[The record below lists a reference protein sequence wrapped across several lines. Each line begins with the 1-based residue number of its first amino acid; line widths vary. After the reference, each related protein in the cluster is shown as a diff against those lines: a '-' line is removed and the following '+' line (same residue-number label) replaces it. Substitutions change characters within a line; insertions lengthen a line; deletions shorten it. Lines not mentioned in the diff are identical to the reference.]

1 MGMSGNVDEAISIAN
16 TAKPDVAILDVYL
29 LGKLDG
35 IEGSKP
41 LWRAGVKVIFCSA
54 WSHQEGTLSRA
65 MEVEPVAILS
75 KPCRRADL
83 LAATHAAVQNKALH

>member
-1 MGMSGNVDEAISIAN
+1 MAVPCLQPDRAAIEEG
-16 TAKPDVAILDVYL
+16 ILDIYL

-35 IEGSKP
+35 IEGAKL

-54 WSHQEGTLSRA
+54 WSHQEGMVSRA

-83 LAATHAAVQNKALH
+83 VAAIHAAVEKKALH